1 MKKITAWLLAAALS
15 FGSVPSYAASADR
28 YDFGLTENSGAKML
42 ESEAAGQQLYE
53 ETEKPQAP
61 KETES
66 AAETEPASESES
78 AAETESV
85 PGTENGSETGT
96 ETENGTEVET
106 ETEIGTETENG
117 TEMETETE
125 TEMEAETELETE
137 TETETVFE
145 KNGAE
150 SGIDWDQIDVPEDA
164 KGAVEVIVGNALPLE
179 KEVELNILGR

>member
-53 ETEKPQAP
+53 ETKKPQAEAIETEAEKESRP
-61 KETES
+61 ESDTALKETES

-96 ETENGTEVET
+96 ETETGTEVEM

-117 TEMETETE
+117 
-125 TEMEAETELETE
+125 
-137 TETETVFE
+137 
-145 KNGAE
+145 NGRFGRAGCRNLYTACG
-150 SGIDWDQIDVPEDA
+150 SGRLC
-164 KGAVEVIVGNALPLE
+164 GF
-179 KEVELNILGR
+179 

>member
-53 ETEKPQAP
+53 ETEKPQAEAIETEAEKESRP
-61 KETES
+61 ESDTALKETEQ
-66 AAETEPASESES
+66 ASESES
-78 AAETESV
+78 AAETESM

-96 ETENGTEVET
+96 ETETGTEVET

-117 TEMETETE
+117 
-125 TEMEAETELETE
+125 
-137 TETETVFE
+137 
-145 KNGAE
+145 NGRFGRAGCRNLYTACG
-150 SGIDWDQIDVPEDA
+150 SGRLC
-164 KGAVEVIVGNALPLE
+164 GF
-179 KEVELNILGR
+179 

>member
-53 ETEKPQAP
+53 KTEKPQAEAIETEAEKESRPESDTAP

-96 ETENGTEVET
+96 ETETGTEVET

-117 TEMETETE
+117 TGRFGRAGCRNLYT
-125 TEMEAETELETE
+125 AC
-137 TETETVFE
+137 
-145 KNGAE
+145 G
-150 SGIDWDQIDVPEDA
+150 SGRLC
-164 KGAVEVIVGNALPLE
+164 GF
-179 KEVELNILGR
+179 

>member
-53 ETEKPQAP
+53 ETEKPQAEAIETEAEKESRP
-61 KETES
+61 ESDTALKETEQ
-66 AAETEPASESES
+66 ASESES
-78 AAETESV
+78 AAETESM

-96 ETENGTEVET
+96 ETETGTEVET

-117 TEMETETE
+117 TGRFGRAGCRNLYT
-125 TEMEAETELETE
+125 AC
-137 TETETVFE
+137 
-145 KNGAE
+145 G
-150 SGIDWDQIDVPEDA
+150 SGRLC
-164 KGAVEVIVGNALPLE
+164 GF
-179 KEVELNILGR
+179 